1 MKLHKQE
8 AGLYSLSPGTT
19 CFGNAASRSIVF
31 LAPNADMLR
40 LTEMIT
46 LLLSL
51 ALSFAIFVPLTG
63 VLVRFRAQYNPRGLQ
78 LDAEGTPQPHTGP
91 IISSYWGM
99 LKRVYRIERWAGL
112 YKGLMP
118 TLLSTLFVT
127 GIIIIFMDTPSPSH
141 GRYHAPNTSL
151 LGTLF
156 YSIIM
161 MLISLPTSII
171 TYRSITTPFKLSSF
185 NPAKSL
191 RAILTPTE
199 RRKPWILY
207 LTPGL
212 LAAEMLHILI
222 VVVGLG
228 PIRRLLLPK
237 PELGSYPDYSLAKLG
252 IYIVIVL
259 LTTAV
264 LSPLEVM
271 AIRLAIQ
278 RNHASA
284 EYNSVS
290 QEIEGDAEDNAE
302 FAGNE
307 EDVITLRSES
317 DPYLGLVDCAKRMVD
332 EEGFS
337 SLYRAWWI
345 TLLGG
350 LGSVASY

>member
-1 MKLHKQE
+1 
-8 AGLYSLSPGTT
+8 
-19 CFGNAASRSIVF
+19 
-31 LAPNADMLR
+31 MLGVG
-40 LTEMIT
+40 EIIT
-46 LLLSL
+46 LLVSL
-51 ALSFAIFVPLTG
+51 AVSFAIFVPLTG

-78 LDAEGTPQPHTGP
+78 LDVDGTPQPHTGP
-91 IISSYWGM
+91 VIRSYFAM
-99 LKRVYRIERWAGL
+99 MKRVYRIEGWAGL

-127 GIIIIFMDTPSPSH
+127 GVILTFMDTPSPSH

-171 TYRSITTPFKLSSF
+171 TYRYAKFVSECGLGLIDISF
-185 NPAKSL
+185 

-212 LAAEMLHILI
+212 LASEVLHIVI

-228 PIRRLLLPK
+228 PLRRLLLPK
-237 PELGSYPDYSLAKLG
+237 PELGSYPDYSLTKLG
-252 IYIVIVL
+252 IYIVVVL
-259 LTTAV
+259 ITTAV

-271 AIRLAIQ
+271 SIRLAIQ

-290 QEIEGDAEDNAE
+290 QEIEGDAEDNTE
-302 FAGNE
+302 FSGNE
-307 EDVITLRSES
+307 EDVITFVRLC
-317 DPYLGLVDCAKRMVD
+317 YLGLVDCAKRMVD

-337 SLYRAWWI
+337 SMYRAWWI

>member
-1 MKLHKQE
+1 MRIHHLHE
-8 AGLYSLSPGTT
+8 TNVRTSPSLT
-19 CFGNAASRSIVF
+19 AI
-31 LAPNADMLR
+31 MLGVG
-40 LTEMIT
+40 EIIT
-46 LLLSL
+46 LLVSL
-51 ALSFAIFVPLTG
+51 AISFAIFVPLTG

-78 LDAEGTPQPHTGP
+78 LDVEGTPQPHTGP
-91 IISSYWGM
+91 VIRSYFAM
-99 LKRVYRIERWAGL
+99 MKRVYRIEGWAGL

-127 GIIIIFMDTPSPSH
+127 GVILTFMDTPSPSH

-171 TYRSITTPFKLSSF
+171 TYRSITTPFKLSYLNAAQSF
-185 NPAKSL
+185 

-212 LAAEMLHILI
+212 LASEVLHIVI

-228 PIRRLLLPK
+228 PLRRLLLPK
-237 PELGSYPDYSLAKLG
+237 PELGSYPDYSLTKLG
-252 IYIVIVL
+252 IYIVVVL
-259 LTTAV
+259 ITTAV

-271 AIRLAIQ
+271 SIRLAIQ

-290 QEIEGDAEDNAE
+290 QEIEGDAEDNTE
-302 FAGNE
+302 FSGNE

-337 SLYRAWWI
+337 SMYRAWWI